1 MSYLLMD
8 FLELK
13 LSTKSKPINEDDED
27 VYYNLGEVGESE
39 ITQSEKNTIG
49 LRRISTELGPSPQ
62 EQLNLLCQI
71 KESVP
76 NICKNCCSKI
86 NNDELINDDLSDDEL
101 DERLIEANI
110 INISANN
117 TLAKKSLFKSLK
129 EQAKSMPFPQV
140 NVDELKNWLK
150 KNYTRKINDTLSN
163 LLATTEIEGF
173 NDDQF
178 DLIKRV
184 FEYKLLQ
191 LRAGHDNQLDVSLMD
206 ENTYTS
212 TVISPDFE
220 FLKIC
225 FPGLNENDVPSSK
238 WRRELIYGVGAL
250 ARKADGILFNYDNNQ
265 EFFIFENIGP
275 PLVTKGKSEG
285 ELFRVNLASDKTFAV
300 ERILKVKYPFKYTS
314 FIKNTDII
322 GLLFTVKSVCE
333 SNKNILHEYNLTCME
348 TSKSFTKARE
358 WLCLNGKSPQ

>member
-129 EQAKSMPFPQV
+129 EQAKSMPFPQ
-140 NVDELKNWLK
+140 
-150 KNYTRKINDTLSN
+150 RKINDTLSN

-225 FPGLNENDVPSSK
+225 FPGLFVSQ
-238 WRRELIYGVGAL
+238 W
-250 ARKADGILFNYDNNQ
+250 
-265 EFFIFENIGP
+265 
-275 PLVTKGKSEG
+275 
-285 ELFRVNLASDKTFAV
+285 
-300 ERILKVKYPFKYTS
+300 
-314 FIKNTDII
+314 
-322 GLLFTVKSVCE
+322 
-333 SNKNILHEYNLTCME
+333 
-348 TSKSFTKARE
+348 
-358 WLCLNGKSPQ
+358 